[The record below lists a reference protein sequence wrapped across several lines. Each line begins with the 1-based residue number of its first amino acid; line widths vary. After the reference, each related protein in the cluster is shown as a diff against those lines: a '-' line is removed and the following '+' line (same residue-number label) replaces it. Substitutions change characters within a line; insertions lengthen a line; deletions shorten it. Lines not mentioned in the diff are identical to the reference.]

1 MEDCLFCK
9 IERGEIPSEKVY
21 EDDNFIVIKDINPA
35 YVHHLLIIPRKHIA
49 SINDV
54 AEEDDQIFA
63 SIFRVAKKVAGIL
76 GVEES
81 GYRVLVNTGKDA
93 GQIVFHFHMHFLAG
107 EKLREL

>member
-1 MEDCLFCK
+1 MKDCLFCK

-21 EDDNFIVIKDINPA
+21 EDENFFVIRDINPA
-35 YVHHLLIIPRKHIA
+35 YKVHLLIIPRKHIA
-49 SINDV
+49 SVNDV
-54 AEEDDQIFA
+54 SEVDDAIFS
-63 SIFRVAKKVAGIL
+63 SIFRVAKKVAEIL

>member
-9 IERGEIPSEKVY
+9 IERGDIPSEKVY
-21 EDDNFIVIKDINPA
+21 EDENFIVIRDINPA
-35 YVHHLLIIPRKHIA
+35 YVHHLLIIPRKHI
-49 SINDV
+49 SSVNEV
-54 AEEDDQIFA
+54 EKEDDAVFA
-63 SIFRVAKKVAGIL
+63 PIFRVARKVAGIL

-81 GYRVLVNTGKDA
+81 GYRVIVNTGRDA